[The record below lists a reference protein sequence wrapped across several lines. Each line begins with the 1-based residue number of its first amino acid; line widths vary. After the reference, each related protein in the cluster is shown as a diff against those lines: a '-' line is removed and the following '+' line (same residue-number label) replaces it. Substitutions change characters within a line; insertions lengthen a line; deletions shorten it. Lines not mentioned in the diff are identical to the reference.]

1 MLRLCTYKTV
11 AQSCRSECHLPFQLQ
26 GRDCYEKQDL
36 NGKKLPPI
44 VGSLLE
50 FQRRADDVC
59 GQFAD
64 KVSDAERKVDIICDF
79 LCLY

>member
-1 MLRLCTYKTV
+1 VWIRIDNKHKIITLIGTDTLVLSKGDLKVQTV
-11 AQSCRSECHLPFQLQ
+11 DHYST
-26 GRDCYEKQDL
+26 G
-36 NGKKLPPI
+36 I
-44 VGSLLE
+44 VGSLLQ

>member
-1 MLRLCTYKTV
+1 MRGDNL
-11 AQSCRSECHLPFQLQ
+11 QSKRKQTLPLPSLLWPVGVSRRSHLTS
-26 GRDCYEKQDL
+26 
-36 NGKKLPPI
+36 I

-50 FQRRADDVC
+50 FQRRADDDC